1 MIKNFLRIHKCV
13 NHALSDYNLPIF
25 SDREIKTLNNLSDTL
40 TPLDLAIN
48 ELSKDSATLIEFE
61 GVIKFLFNK
70 LSKANNSLS
79 IELVDRLSVSAK

>member
-1 MIKNFLRIHKCV
+1 MDFIVRNVFEYINV
-13 NHALSDYNLPIF
+13 THALSDYNLPIF

-48 ELSKDSATLIEFE
+48 ELSKDSATLGCTIF
-61 GVIKFLFNK
+61 VIKFLFNK

-79 IELVDRLSVSAK
+79 I